1 VEDPVTPAP
10 EAVAEP
16 QLETARWRLLAA
28 SDAGDAR
35 TFGAELA
42 AMEGALRS
50 VGQPCW
56 DAWARAFAARAQ
68 LDGGDPDG
76 AAVDVAAARAD
87 LERCPPTAERA
98 LTLAYLAHV
107 EVAADR
113 LDAALHLAV
122 DASLLADQA
131 MRSGPTRELH
141 QAYYWLSR
149 ALILLDLE
157 ELAAAQAQRG
167 SRVAGALSD
176 VEDHWRLLRLSAQQ
190 HAELAQTVHRRGD
203 LPRSR
208 ELAAVALDCATS
220 ARELPW
226 SPPEAEEDALAVVT
240 AWAMTLSGQ
249 LDEALSP
256 LRRVRRRVEVDGG
269 LHLLGYADLVLAR
282 LLLSLV
288 ARDTAAA
295 AVPGPPADRVDA
307 AGPPERGD
315 EAIELLVGAT
325 GAFAAVGDR
334 RRYRQCLLELGQ
346 ASAALGHTADALH
359 WLEAYRAETTRAHLR
374 GRELWAEMFVRRS
387 RLREAQR
394 QTAVL
399 RRHAMEDPLT
409 GLGNRRNAERRM
421 AELDFD
427 AGPVSLAVV
436 DVDGFKAVNDA
447 SSHVHGDAVL
457 RRVAEL
463 LRLHSRTGDEVYR
476 WAGDEFLVLLPA
488 TAEPQAVVAMER
500 LRAAVADADWAALH
514 VRTPITVS
522 IGVATASPDR
532 VTSPHSWRALFDS
545 ADLHLFGAKRGGRN
559 RVRATTAG
567 QAGAQ
572 PAGRP
577 LPMTASVDDL
587 VAEVLGS
594 QAARPPGWAFDD
606 GEVAS

>member
-1 VEDPVTPAP
+1 VTAGP
-10 EAVAEP
+10 EAVAEQ
-16 QLETARWRLLAA
+16 QLQAARGRLLTA

-35 TFGAELA
+35 AFGTEFAAAEATLR
-42 AMEGALRS
+42 GA
-50 VGQPCW
+50 GAPCW
-56 DAWARAFAARAQ
+56 NAWASAFAARAR
-68 LDGGDPDG
+68 LDDGDPDG
-76 AAVDVAAARAD
+76 AATDVAAARAD
-87 LERCPPTAERA
+87 LERCPATAERA
-98 LTLAYLAHV
+98 LALAYLAHL

-131 MRSGPTRELH
+131 GTGQPTRELH
-141 QAYYWLSR
+141 QAHYWLSR
-149 ALILLDLE
+149 ALTLLDLE
-157 ELAAAQAQRG
+157 ELAAAQAVRG
-167 SRVAGALSD
+167 SRVADALPD
-176 VEDHWRLLRLSAQQ
+176 VPDRWRLLRLSAQQ

-203 LPRSR
+203 LARSR
-208 ELAAVALDCATS
+208 QLAAVALDCATR

-226 SPPEAEEDALAVVT
+226 SPPEAEEDLLAVVT
-240 AWAMTLSGQ
+240 AWAMTLAGE
-249 LDEALSP
+249 LDEALMP
-256 LRRVRRRVEVDGG
+256 LRRVRGRVADDGG

-282 LLLSLV
+282 LLFSV
-288 ARDTAAA
+288 SERDAGVVRATAG
-295 AVPGPPADRVDA
+295 GPAGPA
-307 AGPPERGD
+307 AGSSQEGE
-315 EAIELLVGAT
+315 EAMELLVSAA
-325 GAFAAVGDR
+325 GAFAATGDR

-346 ASAALGHTADALH
+346 AAAALGHTADALH
-359 WLEAYRAETTRAHLR
+359 WLEAYRAETTRADLR
-374 GRELWAEMFVRRS
+374 GRELWAEMFIRRS

-399 RRHAMEDPLT
+399 RRHAMEDALT
-409 GLGNRRNAERRM
+409 GLGNRRSAERRM

-463 LRLHSRTGDEVYR
+463 LGLHSRTGDEVYR

-488 TAEPQAVVAMER
+488 TSEPQAVVAMER
-500 LRAAVADADWAALH
+500 LRAAVADADWSRSHLG
-514 VRTPITVS
+514 TPITVS
-522 IGVATASPDR
+522 IGVATAIPGR
-532 VTSPHSWRALFDS
+532 IASPHSWRALFDS
-545 ADLHLFGAKRGGRN
+545 ADLHLFGAKRTGRN

-567 QAGAQ
+567 QAGNR
-572 PAGRP
+572 PPDRP